1 MTSLLI
7 ILCLILI
14 GIVVVQIGRLTE
26 LASSIRG
33 ESEAQLEINAF
44 HGKMMLAFMVVFL
57 PACAIS
63 ALYYQDSI
71 LGYGPHTSASVHG
84 ALIDSSFNITL
95 FFTSIVFFL
104 THIALF
110 WFSYKYSG
118 KTDAKAA
125 FMPHDNKLELIWT
138 AIPAIV
144 MFYLVS
150 DGLVTWNKVM
160 ADVPV
165 DAVVGQDYTEIH
177 AEGMQF
183 AWNLRY
189 PGPDGVLGATNYK
202 KIDGTNPMGQDWTD
216 VENLDDFHPSEIV
229 LPVGKPVRVRITARD
244 VLHNFALPHFRVKMD
259 AVPGM
264 PTYFVFTPNTTTE
277 EYRQRLGSLDREG
290 NPKYPEWHEP
300 ADPTEPNGPK
310 RWEAFQYELACAE
323 LCGRGHFSMRRE
335 VKIVSEEE
343 YEEWLGTQTS
353 YYLSTIRNTD
363 KDPFKGQLLDTELKA
378 RKTAFNDNIQRAMSS
393 EVDKIIKLNYVNFE
407 TGSATL
413 TALSRYELDNV
424 VAAMGKYP
432 NVTIEVAGHTD
443 STGSLEGN
451 VALSDARANSV
462 ATYLKNK
469 GVAESRLRAV
479 GYGPNK
485 PVDTNDTDAGR
496 ANNRRTELEILT
508 Q

>member
-14 GIVVVQIGRLTE
+14 GIVMVQIGRLTE
-26 LASSIRG
+26 LATSIRG
-33 ESEAQLEINAF
+33 EGETQLEINATQ
-44 HGKMMLAFMVVFL
+44 GKLMLAFMVVFL

-63 ALYYQDSI
+63 AIYYQDSL
-71 LGYGPHTSASVHG
+71 LGYGPHTSASEHG
-84 ALIDSSFNITL
+84 LLLDASFNITL

-118 KTDAKAA
+118 RSDAKAA

-160 ADVPV
+160 ADVPAG
-165 DAVVGQDYTEIH
+165 AVVGQDYTEIH

-202 KIDGTNPMGQDWTD
+202 LIDGTNPMGQNWNDI
-216 VENLDDFHPSEIV
+216 ENLDDFHPSEIV

-244 VLHNFALPHFRVKMD
+244 VLHNFDLPHFRVKMD

-264 PTYFVFTPNTTTE
+264 PTYFVFTPSTTTE
-277 EYRQRLGSLDREG
+277 EYRQQLGALDRNG
-290 NPKYPEWHEP
+290 DPLYPEWHEP
-300 ADPTEPNGPK
+300 IEDDPTVK
-310 RWEAFQYELACAE
+310 RWEAFEYELACAE
-323 LCGRGHFSMRRE
+323 LCGKGHFSMRRL

-343 YEEWLGTQTS
+343 YEEWLEGQTS

-363 KDPFKGQLLDTELKA
+363 SDPFKGQLLDTEVKA
-378 RKTAFNDNIQRAMSS
+378 RKTEFNDNLQKALSS
-393 EVDKIIKLNYVNFE
+393 DADKIIRLKYVNFE
-407 TGSATL
+407 TGSANL

-424 VAAMGKYP
+424 VAAMNKYA
-432 NVTIEVAGHTD
+432 NLTIEVAGHTD
-443 STGSLEGN
+443 NTGTEEGN
-451 VALSDARANSV
+451 LDLSNRRAASV
-462 ATYLKNK
+462 ANYLKNN
-469 GVAESRLRAV
+469 GVDESKFTAV
-479 GYGPNK
+479 GYGQSR
-485 PVDTNDTDAGR
+485 PVDSNDTDTGR
-496 ANNRRTELEILT
+496 ANNRRTEFEILT

>member
-1 MTSLLI
+1 MTGLLI
-7 ILCLILI
+7 ILCLLLI

-26 LASSIRG
+26 LAVKIRG
-33 ESEAQLEINAF
+33 EGEAQLEVNDF
-44 HGKMMLAFMVVFL
+44 QGKLMFAFMLLFL

-63 ALYYQDSI
+63 ALYYQDS
-71 LGYGPHTSASVHG
+71 LLAYGPHTSASDHG

-110 WFSYKYSG
+110 WFSYKYRGRS
-118 KTDAKAA
+118 DAKAA

-160 ADVPV
+160 ADVPAE
-165 DAVVGQDYTEIH
+165 AVVGQDYTEIH
-177 AEGMQF
+177 AQGMQF

-202 KIDGTNPMGQDWTD
+202 MIDGLNPIGQDWND

-244 VLHNFALPHFRVKMD
+244 VLHNFYLPHFRVKMD

-277 EYRQRLGSLDREG
+277 EYRQRLGELDRDG
-290 NPKYPEWHEP
+290 NPLYPEWHEP
-300 ADPTEPNGPK
+300 FDETEPDGPR
-310 RWEAFQYELACAE
+310 RWEAFDYELACAE
-323 LCGRGHFSMRRE
+323 LCGKGHFSMRRV
-335 VKIVSEEE
+335 VKIVSQEE
-343 YEEWLGTQTS
+343 YEEWLGTQNS
-353 YYLSTIRNTD
+353 YYLSSIRNTD
-363 KDPFKGQLLDTELKA
+363 SDPFKGQLLDTEIKA
-378 RKTAFNDNIQRAMSS
+378 RKTEFNDNLQKALAS
-393 EVDKIIKLNYVNFE
+393 EDDKIVKLQYISYE
-407 TGSATL
+407 TGSAKL
-413 TALSRYELDNV
+413 TNLSKYELDNV
-424 VAAMGKYP
+424 VTAMNKYGAL
-432 NVTIEVAGHTD
+432 TIEVAGHTD
-443 STGSLEGN
+443 NTGDAEAN
-451 VALSDARANSV
+451 QALSQARAQTV
-462 ATYLKNK
+462 ADYLTGK
-469 GVAESRLRAV
+469 GVSANRLRVV
-479 GYGPNK
+479 GYGQTK
-485 PVDTNDTDAGR
+485 PTDTNETEIGR
-496 ANNRRTELEILT
+496 ENNRRTEFEILT

>member
-1 MTSLLI
+1 MTTLLI
-7 ILCLILI
+7 ILCLALI

-26 LASSIRG
+26 LAGSIRG
-33 ESEAQLEINAF
+33 EGETQLEVNDF
-44 HGKMMLAFMVVFL
+44 HGKFSLFFMIVFL
-57 PACAIS
+57 PTCAIS
-63 ALYYQDSI
+63 AIYYQDSL
-71 LGYGPHTSASVHG
+71 LGYGPHTSASEHG
-84 ALIDSSFNITL
+84 IWLDSAFNVTL

-110 WFSYKYSG
+110 WFAYKYRG
-118 KTDAKAA
+118 QKDKVAY

-144 MFYLVS
+144 MFYLVA

-160 ADVPV
+160 ADIPA
-165 DAVVGQDYTEIH
+165 DAVVGQDYIEI
-177 AEGMQF
+177 EGNGMQF

-202 KIDGTNPMGQDWTD
+202 MIDGLNPLGQDWND
-216 VENLDDFHPSEIV
+216 IENLDDFHPSEIV
-229 LPVGKPVRVRITARD
+229 LPVGKMVRVRITARD
-244 VLHNFALPHFRVKMD
+244 VLHNFDLPHFRVKMD

-264 PTYFVFTPNTTTE
+264 PTYFVFTPTTTTE
-277 EYRQRLGSLDREG
+277 EYREGLGALDRNG
-290 NPKYPEWHEP
+290 DPLYPEWHEP
-300 ADPTEPNGPK
+300 AEPDEPNGPK
-310 RWEAFQYELACAE
+310 RWEAFEYELACAE
-323 LCGRGHFSMRRE
+323 LCGRGHFSMRRL
-335 VKIVSEEE
+335 VKIVSQEE
-343 YEEWLGTQTS
+343 YEEWLEGQTS

-363 KDPFKGQLLDTELKA
+363 SDPFKGQLLDTEVRA
-378 RKTAFNDNIQRAMSS
+378 RKTEFNDNVQKALAS
-393 EVDKIIKLNYVNFE
+393 ETDKIIKLEYVNFE
-407 TGSATL
+407 TGSANL

-462 ATYLKNK
+462 ATYLKSK
-469 GVAESRLRAV
+469 GVAETRLRAV